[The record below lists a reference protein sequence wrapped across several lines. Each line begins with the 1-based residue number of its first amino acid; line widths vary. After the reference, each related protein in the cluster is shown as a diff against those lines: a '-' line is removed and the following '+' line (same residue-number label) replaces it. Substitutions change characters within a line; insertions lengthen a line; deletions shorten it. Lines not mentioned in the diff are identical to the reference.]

1 MTYLTLPR
9 HKVTQIIKNS
19 QDKYPFLN
27 SGFLQ
32 ILIFLVDA
40 AMDLETGV
48 WGSNSNTPFFLKNS
62 TKKKKKNI
70 KKKEKE
76 RDEKED
82 EKRV

>member
-48 WGSNSNTPFFLKNS
+48 WGSNSNTPFFLKIQQ
-62 TKKKKKNI
+62 KRKKNI

-76 RDEKED
+76 RDGKED